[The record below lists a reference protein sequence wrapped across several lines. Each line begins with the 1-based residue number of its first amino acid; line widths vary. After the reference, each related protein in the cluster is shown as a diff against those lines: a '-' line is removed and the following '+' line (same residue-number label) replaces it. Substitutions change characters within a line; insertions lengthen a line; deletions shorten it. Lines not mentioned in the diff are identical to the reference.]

1 MSIVVRAEQVSLIM
15 LTLGD
20 IWLRSESFWRSIRF
34 AMVWLQSIWS
44 FLMVV
49 IIKVFSMRRNVYS
62 GETMTESLLSR

>member
-1 MSIVVRAEQVSLIM
+1 MSRVVRAEHVSLIM

-20 IWLRSESFWRSIRF
+20 VWLRSESFWWSIRF

-49 IIKVFSMRRNVYS
+49 MTSVFSMRRNVYS
-62 GETMTESLLSR
+62 GETTAALLLSR